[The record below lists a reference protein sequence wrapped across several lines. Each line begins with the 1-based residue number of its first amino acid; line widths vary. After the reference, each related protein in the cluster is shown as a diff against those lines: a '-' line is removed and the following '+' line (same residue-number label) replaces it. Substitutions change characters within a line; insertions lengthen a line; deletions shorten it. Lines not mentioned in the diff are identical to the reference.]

1 MKRQARHFPI
11 DRWPATD
18 REAWAGAQR
27 DASIFDDDGGTA
39 ADWSER
45 TRDDAQRQYGYWLQY
60 LQQQGLLID
69 VDPAARVTR
78 VGLQAYAE
86 HLAKTVSINS
96 VVIYLDQL
104 LLAFRA
110 VAPQVDWHWVRE
122 LKSRWAR
129 RQSGPVRDKRPLLR
143 NAEVLV
149 DLGVALME
157 EARSGLAK
165 AERRKAVMRWATR
178 YRDGLMISLLALRPL
193 RRRTF
198 SLIRIGH
205 ELVRVGQRWHLQFE
219 PAQTKTKTQDELHYP
234 FPDCLLSHL
243 EIYLSQVRP
252 LFSGADGH
260 DSLWASAK
268 GVPMTG
274 GAIYLRIKYWTL
286 NRLGAPI
293 NMHLFRDCAATT
305 VANADLQGSNNA
317 ATLLGHRQLETTERH
332 YIHADRRL
340 AVLDYQRQIDAR
352 RRKRPH

>member
-1 MKRQARHFPI
+1 MKRQARHLPI
-11 DRWPATD
+11 DQWPDAD
-18 REAWAGAQR
+18 RAAWACAQR
-27 DASIFDDDGGTA
+27 ASSIFDDGGTV

-69 VDPAARVTR
+69 GGPATRVTKAR
-78 VGLQAYAE
+78 LQAYAE
-86 HLAKTVSINS
+86 HLAETISINS
-96 VVIYLDQL
+96 VAIYLDQL

-110 VAPQVDWHWVRE
+110 MAPQIDWHWVRE
-122 LKSRWAR
+122 LKNRWAR

-143 NAEVLV
+143 DADVLV
-149 DLGVALME
+149 ELGVALMQ
-157 EARSGLAK
+157 EARPALAQ
-165 AERRKAVMRWATR
+165 ADNRKAVLRWAVQ
-178 YRDGLMISLLALRPL
+178 YRDGLMIALLALRPL

-205 ELVRVGQRWHLQFE
+205 ELVRAGQRWHLQFE
-219 PAQTKTKTQDELHYP
+219 PTQTKTQDELDYP
-234 FPDCLLSHL
+234 FPDSLRSEL

-252 LFSGADGH
+252 LFPGADGH

-293 NMHLFRDCAATT
+293 YMHLFRDCAATT
-305 VANADLQGSNNA
+305 VANADPDGVNNA
-317 ATLLGHRQLETTERH
+317 APLLGHKQLDTTERH
-332 YIHADRRL
+332 YIHADRRR
-340 AVLDYQRQIDAR
+340 AVLDYQTLLGQR
-352 RRKRPH
+352 RRGKGLR